1 MDVEF
6 VLFDD
11 ELIDSF
17 GGEIAK
23 ANCIIDFISIL
34 LMDCTD
40 EKSR

>member
-17 GGEIAK
+17 EGERIAK
-23 ANCIIDFISIL
+23 ANCIIDFILIL
-34 LMDCTD
+34 LMA
-40 EKSR
+40 